1 MRFSKGNN
9 TGFDDALIREAEGL
23 EALCQALARA
33 GVADMVKV
41 PGVYEAGPELL
52 VTDRVP
58 AGAATPAALE
68 RLGQG
73 LAQMHRL
80 VQPHYGWETDN
91 YIGLSPQPNRQTDDW
106 GNFFVQDR
114 LGYQVAR
121 VTDPALRQRFET
133 LLERHGQGLAEW
145 LNRHCT
151 HPSLLHGDLWNGN
164 VLFGQEYPW
173 LIDPAVYCGDRE
185 ADLAMTEMFGGFGAG
200 FYQAYDRTYPRT
212 PVYAQ
217 KKVIYNL
224 YHYLNHYNLFGRSYL
239 AGCEQGFRMIETVT
253 GAAA

>member
-1 MRFSKGNN
+1 MRFSKRNS

-23 EALCQALARA
+23 EALRQALARA
-33 GVADMVKV
+33 GAEAMVGV
-41 PGVYEAGPELL
+41 PVVYEVGPDLL
-52 VTDRVP
+52 VLDQIRTFP
-58 AGAATPAALE
+58 PTPETQAM
-68 RLGQG
+68 LGQG

-80 VQPHYGWETDN
+80 VQPYYGWETDN

-164 VLFGQEYPW
+164 VLFG
-173 LIDPAVYCGDRE
+173 RE
-185 ADLAMTEMFGGFGAG
+185 
-200 FYQAYDRTYPRT
+200 RP
-212 PVYAQ
+212 
-217 KKVIYNL
+217 
-224 YHYLNHYNLFGRSYL
+224 
-239 AGCEQGFRMIETVT
+239 
-253 GAAA
+253 